1 MAKSRMRTNDS
12 EEALSLEE
20 LDNVPLVA
28 RARTAILNAI
38 LEDRFGGRLPAED
51 KLAAMLNVS
60 RTTVRSAV
68 QGLERDGLIS
78 RRRAIGTTIN
88 QHVGPRTLALQ
99 RLVGFDWLLKER
111 GHEVRVDIRWER
123 MTPPPSIQRAVPW
136 DDPVECFATEKQYF
150 ADESLAI
157 YLRDFIPWAN
167 LKRDSIA
174 DPLEPSIFEFSRRY
188 CTQPITH
195 AVVEIVPLVKTKK
208 AGTKLPGGTN
218 EPFIRLHETLYARD
232 AAIVG
237 WSFVD
242 VEDRFIRLE
251 VFRGH

>member
-1 MAKSRMRTNDS
+1 
-12 EEALSLEE
+12 
-20 LDNVPLVA
+20 
-28 RARTAILNAI
+28 
-38 LEDRFGGRLPAED
+38 
-51 KLAAMLNVS
+51 
-60 RTTVRSAV
+60 
-68 QGLERDGLIS
+68 
-78 RRRAIGTTIN
+78 
-88 QHVGPRTLALQ
+88 
-99 RLVGFDWLLKER
+99 
-111 GHEVRVDIRWER
+111 

-157 YLRDFIPWAN
+157 YLRDFIPWDN
-167 LKRDSIA
+167 LKGDSITG
-174 DPLEPSIFEFSRRY
+174 PLEPSIFEFSRRY

-232 AAIVG
+232 AAVVG

>member
-1 MAKSRMRTNDS
+1 MAKSRTRGNDS
-12 EEALSLEE
+12 EEPLSLEE

-28 RARTAILNAI
+28 RARTAILHAI
-38 LEDRFGGRLPAED
+38 LDDRFGGRLPAED

-88 QHVGPRTLALQ
+88 RHVGSRTLALQ

-174 DPLEPSIFEFSRRY
+174 DPLEPSIFEFSRRH

-195 AVVEIVPLVKTKK
+195 AVVELVPLVKTKK